1 MTRNP
6 PQLRRTGRSLPIAL
20 LRAREQ
26 VMAPIREMLA
36 ETGINEQKWRVLRV
50 VDEIGPAEQTQISE
64 AACLRLPSLTRIL
77 STMER
82 DGLIER
88 DTDARD
94 RRKTIVTLRPAG
106 RELIARHAA
115 RSHEIM
121 DRIEARI
128 GPDRLAQLLDLLEDL
143 ARSEDRSSPTEP
155 SRRS

>member
-1 MTRNP
+1 MTNDASN
-6 PQLRRTGRSLPIAL
+6 LRRTDRSLPIAL

-50 VDEIGPAEQTQISE
+50 LDEIGPAEQTQIST

-77 STMER
+77 AALEADDLVS
-82 DGLIER
+82 R

-106 RELIARHAA
+106 RALIDRHAA
-115 RSHEIM
+115 RSNEIM
-121 DRIEARI
+121 AGIEAEIGADRIE
-128 GPDRLAQLLDLLEDL
+128 LLLDLLEDL
-143 ARSEDRSSPTEP
+143 SRLDRG
-155 SRRS
+155 R